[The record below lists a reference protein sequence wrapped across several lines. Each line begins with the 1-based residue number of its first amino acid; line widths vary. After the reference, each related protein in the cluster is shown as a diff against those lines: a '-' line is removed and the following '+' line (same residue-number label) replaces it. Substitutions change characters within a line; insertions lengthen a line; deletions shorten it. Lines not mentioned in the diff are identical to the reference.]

1 MRIEQETIAKIFLL
15 NAMRLYK
22 NNDDKKISVVFVNF
36 FTLMQVIVKHKK
48 ILYTVL
54 VLMRKCFPHPLKR
67 TAVF

>member
-48 ILYTVL
+48 I
-54 VLMRKCFPHPLKR
+54 
-67 TAVF
+67 